1 LNNKNG
7 EKMAKLIKS
16 AESTIIL
23 LILLVSLFAVSIP
36 VIAIPTLNSNI
47 DVVWGEKDTVK
58 PVVPRDEIRKLNL
71 TVKYKVDWGGDFAY
85 GALIAYSE
93 IGINALINLKV
104 TDHSPWCTANLGSDV
119 VPTLLTTGLT
129 HSSVFL
135 NLQLRDDAPAF
146 GEGYVKI
153 RASVPIMGFIGGFEK
168 EFTLDFVAGYL
179 PRINVNLPEGTTK
192 NIGPMDSAVFPIE
205 VSNMGNARTTVFFKI
220 ENIPK
225 GWNAAVTDDIT
236 LDESEGKFTAYL
248 TVKPPKEF
256 GYHYDK
262 KSIMIKLTPAR
273 AEDLTNLGEPLYVTV
288 IVQSV
293 GFSTP
298 GFEAIG
304 FIGALA
310 IVMLTIF
317 IIRKRK

>member
-1 LNNKNG
+1 MNNKNG

-47 DVVWGEKDTVK
+47 NVVWGEKDTVK
-58 PVVPRDEIRKLNL
+58 PVIPRDEIRKLNL
-71 TVKYKVDWGGDFAY
+71 TVQFKVDYGGDFAY
-85 GALIAYSE
+85 GALVAYESQNV
-93 IGINALINLKV
+93 NAVIDLTIS
-104 TDHSPWCTANLGSDV
+104 DRSPWCSADLGLETV
-119 VPTLLTTGLT
+119 LIPLTTELT
-129 HSSVFL
+129 QSSSTL
-135 NLQLRDDAPAF
+135 NLQLRDDAPAY
-146 GEGYVKI
+146 GDGYVTIK
-153 RASVPIMGFIGGFEK
+153 ASVVPMGIIGGFEK
-168 EFTLDFVAGYL
+168 EFTLNFAPEYL

-192 NIGPMDSAVFPIE
+192 SIGPLDSAVFPVEI
-205 VSNMGNARTTVFFKI
+205 SNLGNARTTVFFKI
-220 ENIPK
+220 EDIPK
-225 GWNAAVTDDIT
+225 GWTVAVTDDIT
-236 LDESEGKFTAYL
+236 LDDSTGKLAYL

-256 GYHYDK
+256 GYHYDQ
-262 KSIMIKLTPAR
+262 KSIMVKLTPAR
-273 AEDLTNLGEPLYVTV
+273 AEDLTNIGEPLYVTF
-288 IVQSV
+288 IVLSR